1 MIARHLQILCVT
13 TALAAMTGCASEAP
27 VSSVMLAP
35 STPQVLPQVAPR
47 PLPAP
52 VQVPASPKALA
63 MFEQALADALPGS
76 GIELSHSPNGE
87 LMLRA
92 GGDAA
97 FASGSTK
104 LSSKFTSF
112 LQHLADA
119 LQTQASLSA
128 TVSGH
133 TDSIGNDHRNER
145 LSESR
150 AKAVTDYL
158 VGRGIAA
165 TRLIAEGKGKAEPI
179 ASNDTV
185 QGRAANRRVDIVVT
199 EPGH

>member
-13 TALAAMTGCASEAP
+13 TALAAMAGCASEAP
-27 VSSVMLAP
+27 VSSVPLAP
-35 STPQVLPQVAPR
+35 STPQVMAPMAPK

-52 VQVPASPKALA
+52 VQAPQAPKALA
-63 MFEQALADALPGS
+63 VLEQALADALPGS

-133 TDSIGNDHRNER
+133 TDNIGSAQRNER

-158 VGRGIAA
+158 ASHGIAA
-165 TRLIAEGKGKAEPI
+165 TRLVAEGKGKTEPI
-179 ASNDTV
+179 ASNDTA
-185 QGRAANRRVDIVVT
+185 QGRTANRRVDIVVT
-199 EPGH
+199 ETGH